1 MRKIRIGSR
10 LSKALG
16 RGEGLWCE
24 GMLVYSVSTQ
34 GRLLFNFSFK
44 WFIKIYIYILC
55 TFLHLYCPILK
66 KASNICM
73 HKYNFKFF
81 FLSFF
86 FFFKKASSTFVT
98 LTGFIYFSQVTKIVI
113 NITNN
118 SYFFCKKKKKEN
130 QNPSL
135 SLDSTSHSPIHHVFI
150 IYYVLNTVKI

>member
-81 FLSFF
+81 FLF

-118 SYFFCKKKKKEN
+118 SYFFCKKKKERKKTKTLPFLWI
-130 QNPSL
+130 QLVIHLFTIYSL
-135 SLDSTSHSPIHHVFI
+135 YIMF
-150 IYYVLNTVKI
+150 